1 MFYVPLSSAAP
12 CARLRFSHSRR
23 LILSFFLF
31 LQIHFALF
39 YYSLVGRDFLSVML
53 PHCCISIIF
62 CSWFTGYVLCFQL
75 QSFLSTF
82 LSLHGKPQNIIFIK
96 VINQLKNFLS
106 YLISIYLGVGLW
118 KIMSQQVYVAAFSV
132 HFYFLNI
139 NTDSLHIY
147 CVHRKRDMAFQL
159 REL

>member
-1 MFYVPLSSAAP
+1 MTWMYTSVHTSQLSRPSVETHNAYSILRNIPRGIIKVKHTAWMFYVPLSSAAP

-106 YLISIYLGVGLW
+106 NFYLSI
-118 KIMSQQVYVAAFSV
+118 
-132 HFYFLNI
+132 
-139 NTDSLHIY
+139 
-147 CVHRKRDMAFQL
+147 
-159 REL
+159 